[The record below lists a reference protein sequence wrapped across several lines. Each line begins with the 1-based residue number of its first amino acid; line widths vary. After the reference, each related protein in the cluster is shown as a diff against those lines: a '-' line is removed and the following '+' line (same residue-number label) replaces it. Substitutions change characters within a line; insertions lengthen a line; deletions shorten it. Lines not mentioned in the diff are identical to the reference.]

1 MDFLKRRVRGV
12 DRKSFQILENLR
24 VHHMQSVKAW
34 LAANGERTEVCCLPS
49 HSLDIEPDEMTDVD
63 LKKAV
68 TKLAATRTKLG
79 WFKVTARHLRRV

>member
-1 MDFLKRRVRGV
+1 
-12 DRKSFQILENLR
+12 
-24 VHHMQSVKAW
+24 MQSVKAW